1 MKRLRVLVYG
11 VTHEHAF
18 GKLETL
24 RRMPDA
30 FEIVGVVD
38 DRATA
43 TVPNYTNHPVNPD
56 GFRVFTPAEALS
68 AGGIDFAVIE
78 TTNAD
83 LMTIAGVFAERGV
96 PMHCDKPCGESMEP
110 YRSIVETC
118 RKKNIPFQIGYMY
131 RGNPALKFIRNA
143 VCSGWLGT
151 VSFIEADMNHD
162 YQHEG
167 YAEYISSFKGGILY
181 NLGCHLVDIVLSM
194 VNGRFLSAVPL
205 IGDAP
210 GDPHGSR
217 TSGASLLSFEGGARA
232 LIRTSSHMPGG
243 IDGRRLRIDGTNGT
257 IELCPIERFDG
268 RNLKLKM
275 TLKNPAGGYG
285 AGRNVIDFGILVD
298 RFRGQLEDLA
308 RIVCGDK
315 ENDQDYDYDLLVHE
329 VTLRACGIAV

>member
-1 MKRLRVLVYG
+1 MKKLKVLVYG

-24 RRMPDA
+24 RRMQDVY
-30 FEIVGVVD
+30 EIAGVVD

-43 TVPNYTNHPVNPD
+43 TVPNFTNNPVDPD
-56 GFRVFTPAEALS
+56 GFRVLAPAEALT
-68 AGGIDFAVIE
+68 AGDIDVALIE

-83 LMTIAGVFAERGV
+83 LMSIAGAFAERGV

-118 RKKNIPFQIGYMY
+118 RRKDIPFQIGYMY

-162 YQHEG
+162 YQLEG
-167 YAEYISSFKGGILY
+167 YTGYISSFKGGILY

-194 VNGRFLSAVPL
+194 VNGRLLSAVPV

-210 GDPHGSR
+210 GDPQGSR
-217 TSGASLLSFEGGARA
+217 TSGASLLSFEGGVHA

-243 IDGRRLRIDGTNGT
+243 IEGRRLRIDGTNGT

-268 RNLKLKM
+268 LNLKLEM

-285 AGRNVIDFGILVD
+285 AGRNVMDFGILVD
-298 RFRGQLEDLA
+298 RYRDQLEDLA
-308 RIVCGDK
+308 RIVRGDK
-315 ENDQDYDYDLLVHE
+315 KNDQDYDHDLLVHE
-329 VTLRACGIAV
+329 VTLRACGIDV